1 MNLFP
6 VFQNIDNKNILVV
19 GGGNIA
25 KAKISRLLQFTSRI
39 TVIAEASD
47 IDYVPVRIK
56 SFSEE
61 DLDGMDLVVLAMGKP
76 EKEIEIAKKCI
87 EKGILVNSASA
98 PNAGNFYMP
107 SLIKKGDLSIG
118 ISTGGYSPAYSRY
131 LREEIERLIP
141 EKIDEILLRLGVIR
155 SKLKEEIQD
164 QSRRSKI
171 FREVMRLLIEKN
183 NNVGDDEI
191 RKIVV
196 KYR

>member
-76 EKEIEIAKKCI
+76 EKEIEIAKKRFGKI
-87 EKGILVNSASA
+87 LYKITEK
-98 PNAGNFYMP
+98 
-107 SLIKKGDLSIG
+107 
-118 ISTGGYSPAYSRY
+118 
-131 LREEIERLIP
+131 
-141 EKIDEILLRLGVIR
+141 VIYHM
-155 SKLKEEIQD
+155 I
-164 QSRRSKI
+164 
-171 FREVMRLLIEKN
+171 
-183 NNVGDDEI
+183 
-191 RKIVV
+191 
-196 KYR
+196 

>member
-6 VFQNIDNKNILVV
+6 VFQDIDNKNILVV

-107 SLIKKGDLSIG
+107 GLIKKGNLSIG

-155 SKLKEEIQD
+155 SELKEEIQE

-171 FREVMRLLIEKN
+171 LREIMRLLIEKN
-183 NNVGDDEI
+183 NNVDDDEI

>member
-1 MNLFP
+1 
-6 VFQNIDNKNILVV
+6 
-19 GGGNIA
+19 
-25 KAKISRLLQFTSRI
+25 
-39 TVIAEASD
+39 
-47 IDYVPVRIK
+47 
-56 SFSEE
+56 
-61 DLDGMDLVVLAMGKP
+61 
-76 EKEIEIAKKCI
+76 
-87 EKGILVNSASA
+87 
-98 PNAGNFYMP
+98 MP

-164 QSRRSKI
+164 QSLRSKI
-171 FREVMRLLIEKN
+171 LREIMSLLIEKN

>member
-76 EKEIEIAKKCI
+76 EKEIEIAKTCI

-164 QSRRSKI
+164 QSLRSKI
-171 FREVMRLLIEKN
+171 LREIMSLLIEKN

>member
-39 TVIAEASD
+39 TVIAEESD
-47 IDYVPVRIK
+47 IACVPVIIK

-61 DLDGMDLVVLAMGKP
+61 DLDGMDLVILAMGEP

-107 SLIKKGDLSIG
+107 GLIKKGNLSIG

-155 SKLKEEIQD
+155 SELKEEIQE

>member
-6 VFQNIDNKNILVV
+6 VFQDIDNKNILVV

-39 TVIAEASD
+39 TVIAEESD
-47 IDYVPVRIK
+47 IACVPVIIK

-61 DLDGMDLVVLAMGKP
+61 DLDGMDLVILAMGEP

-107 SLIKKGDLSIG
+107 GLIKKGNLSI
-118 ISTGGYSPAYSRY
+118 
-131 LREEIERLIP
+131 
-141 EKIDEILLRLGVIR
+141 
-155 SKLKEEIQD
+155 
-164 QSRRSKI
+164 
-171 FREVMRLLIEKN
+171 
-183 NNVGDDEI
+183 
-191 RKIVV
+191 
-196 KYR
+196 